1 MKRTLCPLLLVLLSL
16 LAAALAEPAGTPLTQ
31 GACPGLAVADGL
43 IWQIADGDILCQRPE
58 TGETVASASV
68 QSLIEPQE
76 ALIYQGITSWRADS
90 ALLFL
95 GLSAKDDVRRV
106 ALIELTAGDGAISVQ
121 NAWDATQKLGFL
133 FSGGAEWLEIDP
145 VGCGQG
151 LFIAAMDAQYRFHF
165 HLYTPETDALLPLG
179 ERPIEA
185 FQAAVPYGG
194 GVLVAGPNALDDA
207 LLELTFLDPA
217 NGTTRLLRAAAVD
230 SARRLFNFAYS
241 EADDRLYYTL
251 NNTVFALE
259 PTGEAAPEPIGA
271 TDALPAE
278 LRLGVVTEDYYAA
291 HAQLPGLLERCPL
304 RGEAETVALRVL
316 NPAGEEIVNAA
327 AGDFGVANPGYA
339 VSVTQSG
346 DEAGALADL
355 LSGEAGFD
363 ACVIRLNGDAYRA
376 MRSAGLLADLSGSD
390 SLRQAVAGM
399 PARLQASLS
408 YEGALVACPA
418 TVSNACQLVNVSALE
433 ALTGRSRDD
442 LPTDWAGFFGL
453 LKQLGDRGVLID
465 NAAYRLYDGELPAEG
480 LRETLFS
487 WMLLDCFLWLDED
500 ASRVDSLSEALCPV
514 LEAFDAVSW
523 NRLGLPEEAAVAAYG
538 TLGGAIQA
546 AEGGGPS
553 PLIMDGMLEIAVAPM
568 PEGCEFWP
576 LSLRPGDEP
585 LIAQYLS
592 VLCVNANSPHL
603 QAATAFAEALW
614 DDLDLATKASL
625 CNGMNAPALNPDYE
639 DDIAYLEQT
648 AGAIRQAMD
657 AAPDAAGKAQ
667 MAAELAE
674 LEAYLEDYR
683 ENARWLLTEES
694 IARYRDQSERMLP
707 TASDAWF
714 SESVASAMYDFLDG
728 LLTPDDFAQALR
740 EAL

>member
-16 LAAALAEPAGTPLTQ
+16 LAAALAEPAPAAQ

-43 IWQIADGDILCQRPE
+43 IWQIADGDILCQQPE
-58 TGETVASASV
+58 TGETVASAGIS
-68 QSLIEPQE
+68 SLIEPQE
-76 ALIYQGITSWRADS
+76 TLVYQGITSWSADS
-90 ALLFL
+90 ALLVS
-95 GLSAKDDVRRV
+95 GLSAKAGVRRV
-106 ALIELTAGDGAISVQ
+106 ALMELAVGDGAISVR
-121 NAWDATQKLGFL
+121 NAWDASEKLGFL
-133 FSGGAEWLEIDP
+133 FGDGAEWLEVDP
-145 VGCGQG
+145 VACGQG

-165 HLYTPETDALLPLG
+165 LLYAPETDALTPLG

-185 FQAAVPYGG
+185 FQAAVPYRG
-194 GVLVAGPNALDDA
+194 GVLLAGPNALDDA

-217 NGTTRLLRAAAVD
+217 DGTARLLRVAAVD
-230 SARRLFNFAYS
+230 SAQRLFNFAYS
-241 EADDRLYYTL
+241 EAEDRLYYTL
-251 NNTVFALE
+251 NSTVFALE

-278 LRLGVVTEDYYAA
+278 LRLGVVTKDYYAA
-291 HAQLPGLLERCPL
+291 HAQQPGLLERCAL
-304 RGEAETVALRVL
+304 RGRAETVALRVL

-327 AGDFGVANPGYA
+327 AGDFGVANPGYV

-346 DEAGALADL
+346 DEADALAGLQGGGAD
-355 LSGEAGFD
+355 FD
-363 ACVIRLNGDAYRA
+363 ACVIRLNGETYRA
-376 MRSAGLLADLSGSD
+376 MRSAGLLADLSGSA
-390 SLRQAVAGM
+390 SLRQAVAAM
-399 PARLQASLS
+399 PARLRASLS
-408 YEGALVACPA
+408 HEGTPVACPVS
-418 TVSNACQLVNVSALE
+418 VSNACQLLNVSALQ

-442 LPTDWAGFFGL
+442 LPTDWAGFFGV
-453 LKQLGDRGVLID
+453 LKQLGDQGVLIG
-465 NAAYRLYDGELPAEG
+465 NESYRLCDGELPAEG

-500 ASRVDSLSEALCPV
+500 PGRADGLSEALCPV
-514 LEAFDAVSW
+514 LEAFDAVPW
-523 NRLGLPEEAAVAAYG
+523 NRLGLPEAADAAYG

-546 AEGGGPS
+546 AEDGGPS
-553 PLIMDGMLEIAVAPM
+553 PLIMDGMVEIAVSPM

-576 LSLRPGDEP
+576 LSLRPGDER

-592 VLCVNANSPHL
+592 VLCLNANSPRL
-603 QAATAFAEALW
+603 RAATAFAGALW
-614 DDLDLATKASL
+614 DDLDPATKASL
-625 CNGMNAPALNPDYE
+625 CDGMDAPALNPDYE
-639 DDIAYLEQT
+639 DDLAYLEQT
-648 AGAIRQAMD
+648 AEAIRQAMD

-694 IARYRDQSERMLP
+694 VARYREQSERMLP

-714 SESVASAMYDFLDG
+714 SEAVASAMYDFLDG
-728 LLTPDDFAQALR
+728 LLTPEGFAQALR